1 VDACCLERS
10 QMGWQPGRAGLWR
23 VGVAETQGTWAQG
36 YASRDRGGYEW
47 RKRGVYRFYAIMH

>member
-1 VDACCLERS
+1 
-10 QMGWQPGRAGLWR
+10 MGWQPGRAGLWR